1 MEAGELLDTPRALT
15 PDTDSVLWF
24 SVAGKSGLPIIKA
37 DGKYIYHVVKKDDS
51 DYFLTFEYKN
61 ELVIGLP
68 EPLAADIDYKAVW
81 NGDRERWYIKVSV
94 ADELLNAASIK
105 AISKIM
111 EAGEYVAPVELTPD
125 VDTVLWFSVAGKN
138 GLPILKEAG
147 KYMYEVTRQDDT
159 VYVFTFDYDPE
170 EVLDLP
176 DIIDATVDYNAVWNA
191 TLERWF
197 VKVSLDEDLDKDTI
211 ARIAKVMAAGEY
223 VAPVELVPNTDTVLW
238 FGVAN
243 IEADLAYRAAG
254 RYLFEVERKA
264 DESVYVFGF
273 TYNPEEVKGL
283 EHIIEFEPKFDL
295 QLPVVE
301 YTLEKWLQYADPA
314 GGNDVGASRVEGF
327 VVIPDAYGIA
337 ELADDVKI
345 FNGGYCAVLDADLKP
360 KYFVDRWGRDWNAT
374 DGWVVHGADQNE
386 AWAYGVNHFASYF
399 KPHLGE
405 GDLLLMAS
413 QYGKGLP
420 GETGTYRNYLGNLL
434 IYDLGS
440 VTADHRG
447 VKQEDLVNPSDV
459 QFIIKENQIGV
470 KDYPTYLTMRAAK
483 GDVMTKPED
492 PIREGYQFVGWFT
505 DKALTE
511 EFDFE
516 LEVNQNYKLYPKWDL
531 IVYEAKFQLNGG
543 TLKIPIFQTKKE
555 MIDAFLKDLYD
566 FINPEDELSVFMHGV
581 DKTEGYDGTW
591 HSNEEYK
598 TKIYAGPRPTEVDEA
613 YFISSAK
620 YMNKWLPLFD
630 VVDKFVNGV
639 NKDQHFYN
647 DTFVGFLRI
656 KVYVMS
662 TKPWGFVSD
671 AVYNLFPQ
679 EYLPLKYS
687 IESAKLVLPV
697 VEKDGCSFGGW
708 YDNPEFTGDAWTE
721 IPAKY
726 HEPLEFHAKW
736 EFLGT
741 EIEPEVDY
749 KAVYNEE
756 HKTWY
761 IKVTVPGLSLDID
774 TISVITVVK
783 KAGEWLVEPIDL
795 VPDTDTVLWFGVCK
809 DDLDLSYKSDGE
821 YKYIV
826 IKKDETLYNFAF
838 IYDHKLVDDLYD
850 RSCAAAVDAL
860 ISALPEELTPEDKAD
875 VEAARVAYDALTES
889 QKGFIQNLAYLET
902 KEAELAVIIA
912 VHEPTYHLNEG
923 ERLHP
928 VFADKTAMIEAFLS
942 DFYDYVKPTESLTDF
957 MHGVGKTSGYDGL
970 WHTDTYVLQLYNNND
985 RESNPAKNK
994 FINQPEYNSKWLPFF
1009 DMMEEFTVTV
1019 NSSQSFW
1026 GSIKW
1031 VGKHRIKQYIMN
1043 VKPAS
1048 YVTEE
1053 TMNMMPPEYLLIK
1066 YSFESDALLLP
1077 TVVREGY
1084 VFGGWYDNADF
1095 TGDAWTEIPAGYYK
1109 PLDLYAK
1116 WLMTITT
1123 VRGADV
1129 GNEVITKGIIT
1140 ALVGNNAFI
1149 QDDGA
1154 GIYLYLGGDASFADK
1169 LVIGNLVKVKGTR
1182 AVYNNLVQISNL
1194 ADIEVLATAQEL
1206 PTSVEFVDEVE
1217 LADLLALQG
1226 SLVSVKGFKIKA
1238 IPTIGT
1244 GAYSVII
1251 TNDIVDI
1258 TIRVDYSVAPFAEL
1272 KALFSVLEIG
1282 ANVDFI
1288 NIPVSQ
1294 YKEEVQL
1301 MLGSLDQIVIDEAI
1315 KMDVVKALLALFDG
1329 KQFDMDSSVDLPS
1342 ELMGVTIEWTTDNE
1356 VIDLA
1361 TGEVGTV
1368 TKDAVVN
1375 LTAKLTIGEV
1385 QDTITVVVTVKFL
1398 DPTLLYYTGF
1408 EDVTKTS
1415 YAAGDITSND
1425 ITWNL
1430 DDALIGNADNDKKV
1444 GTKSVRI
1451 KNGVVT
1457 MKSSLQQV
1465 AKLSFQYAR
1474 YSKDEGTLL
1483 AVEIS
1488 KDGENW
1494 VEIMPATT
1502 SPNELTEVVLEI
1514 DYESEALVTAGIT
1527 AESEV
1532 RFRFVKTGTKDKR
1545 VNLDEIYIYTFS

>member
-1 MEAGELLDTPRALT
+1 
-15 PDTDSVLWF
+15 
-24 SVAGKSGLPIIKA
+24 
-37 DGKYIYHVVKKDDS
+37 
-51 DYFLTFEYKN
+51 
-61 ELVIGLP
+61 
-68 EPLAADIDYKAVW
+68 
-81 NGDRERWYIKVSV
+81 
-94 ADELLNAASIK
+94 
-105 AISKIM
+105 
-111 EAGEYVAPVELTPD
+111 
-125 VDTVLWFSVAGKN
+125 
-138 GLPILKEAG
+138 
-147 KYMYEVTRQDDT
+147 
-159 VYVFTFDYDPE
+159 
-170 EVLDLP
+170 DL
-176 DIIDATVDYNAVWNA
+176 
-191 TLERWF
+191 
-197 VKVSLDEDLDKDTI
+197 
-211 ARIAKVMAAGEY
+211 
-223 VAPVELVPNTDTVLW
+223 
-238 FGVAN
+238 
-243 IEADLAYRAAG
+243 
-254 RYLFEVERKA
+254 
-264 DESVYVFGF
+264 
-273 TYNPEEVKGL
+273 
-283 EHIIEFEPKFDL
+283 
-295 QLPVVE
+295 
-301 YTLEKWLQYADPA
+301 
-314 GGNDVGASRVEGF
+314 
-327 VVIPDAYGIA
+327 
-337 ELADDVKI
+337 
-345 FNGGYCAVLDADLKP
+345 
-360 KYFVDRWGRDWNAT
+360 
-374 DGWVVHGADQNE
+374 
-386 AWAYGVNHFASYF
+386 
-399 KPHLGE
+399 
-405 GDLLLMAS
+405 
-413 QYGKGLP
+413 
-420 GETGTYRNYLGNLL
+420 
-434 IYDLGS
+434 
-440 VTADHRG
+440 
-447 VKQEDLVNPSDV
+447 
-459 QFIIKENQIGV
+459 
-470 KDYPTYLTMRAAK
+470 
-483 GDVMTKPED
+483 
-492 PIREGYQFVGWFT
+492 
-505 DKALTE
+505 
-511 EFDFE
+511 
-516 LEVNQNYKLYPKWDL
+516 
-531 IVYEAKFQLNGG
+531 
-543 TLKIPIFQTKKE
+543 
-555 MIDAFLKDLYD
+555 
-566 FINPEDELSVFMHGV
+566 
-581 DKTEGYDGTW
+581 
-591 HSNEEYK
+591 
-598 TKIYAGPRPTEVDEA
+598 
-613 YFISSAK
+613 
-620 YMNKWLPLFD
+620 
-630 VVDKFVNGV
+630 
-639 NKDQHFYN
+639 
-647 DTFVGFLRI
+647 
-656 KVYVMS
+656 
-662 TKPWGFVSD
+662 
-671 AVYNLFPQ
+671 
-679 EYLPLKYS
+679 
-687 IESAKLVLPV
+687 
-697 VEKDGCSFGGW
+697 
-708 YDNPEFTGDAWTE
+708 
-721 IPAKY
+721 
-726 HEPLEFHAKW
+726 
-736 EFLGT
+736 
-741 EIEPEVDY
+741 
-749 KAVYNEE
+749 
-756 HKTWY
+756 
-761 IKVTVPGLSLDID
+761 
-774 TISVITVVK
+774 
-783 KAGEWLVEPIDL
+783 
-795 VPDTDTVLWFGVCK
+795 
-809 DDLDLSYKSDGE
+809 
-821 YKYIV
+821 
-826 IKKDETLYNFAF
+826 
-838 IYDHKLVDDLYD
+838 
-850 RSCAAAVDAL
+850 
-860 ISALPEELTPEDKAD
+860 
-875 VEAARVAYDALTES
+875 
-889 QKGFIQNLAYLET
+889 
-902 KEAELAVIIA
+902 
-912 VHEPTYHLNEG
+912 
-923 ERLHP
+923 
-928 VFADKTAMIEAFLS
+928 
-942 DFYDYVKPTESLTDF
+942 
-957 MHGVGKTSGYDGL
+957 
-970 WHTDTYVLQLYNNND
+970 
-985 RESNPAKNK
+985 
-994 FINQPEYNSKWLPFF
+994 
-1009 DMMEEFTVTV
+1009 
-1019 NSSQSFW
+1019 
-1026 GSIKW
+1026 
-1031 VGKHRIKQYIMN
+1031 IMN